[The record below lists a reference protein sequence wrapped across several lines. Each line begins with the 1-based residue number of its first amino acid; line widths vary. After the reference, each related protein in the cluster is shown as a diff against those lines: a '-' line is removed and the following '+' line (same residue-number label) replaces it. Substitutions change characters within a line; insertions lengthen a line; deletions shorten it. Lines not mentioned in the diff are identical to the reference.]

1 MSNAIILIILFV
13 ISVVFLIVIRKKNRK
28 SEILSFISTLIATLI
43 GVLLAVTLSNIESD
57 RKEKK
62 DTIKLLHSAQNILEG
77 TLKYSSNLESSVAEM
92 EKDTIN
98 FNEELISSIKKNAEL
113 PYPDLFETI
122 VSNELMSKNMS
133 EFSHGLIF
141 DRLLN
146 LKKLKELNSIHVYQ
160 RFHEEILLLIALEVK
175 FQAGKLSQKE
185 LKDEFIR

>member
-1 MSNAIILIILFV
+1 M
-13 ISVVFLIVIRKKNRK
+13 IRKGNNK
-28 SEILSFISTLIATLI
+28 SEVLSFISTLIATLI

-62 DTIKLLHSAQNILEG
+62 DTIKLLHSAHTLIAG
-77 TLKYSSNLESSVAEM
+77 TLKYSSNLESSIAQM

-98 FNEELISSIKKNAEL
+98 FNEDLITSIKKNAEL
-113 PYPDLFETI
+113 PYPDLFETN

-146 LKKLKELNSIHVYQ
+146 LKKLKELNAIKVYK
-160 RFHEEILLLIALEVK
+160 RFHEEILLLIGLEVK
-175 FQAGKLSQKE
+175 FQAGELSQKE
-185 LKDEFIR
+185 LKEEFNRESEEVYKKYPLNI